1 MYFTMIESPIGD
13 LLVGGN
19 GAAIALLYVEVRRWG
34 PEDTKGWQRD
44 DARFAEARE
53 QLDAYF
59 AGKLLSFDLPLAPEG
74 TPFQQRVWS
83 ALREIPFGDVV
94 SYSDIARRIGAPA
107 AVRAVGAANGR
118 NPISI
123 MIPCHRVVGANG
135 SLTGYGGGLERK
147 RWLLAHEAR
156 VRPRAL
162 SVRAPRRSIVLSENG
177 EHRSAGEA

>member
-1 MYFTMIESPIGD
+1 
-13 LLVGGN
+13 
-19 GAAIALLYVEVRRWG
+19 
-34 PEDTKGWQRD
+34 
-44 DARFAEARE
+44 
-53 QLDAYF
+53 
-59 AGKLLSFDLPLAPEG
+59 
-74 TPFQQRVWS
+74 VWS